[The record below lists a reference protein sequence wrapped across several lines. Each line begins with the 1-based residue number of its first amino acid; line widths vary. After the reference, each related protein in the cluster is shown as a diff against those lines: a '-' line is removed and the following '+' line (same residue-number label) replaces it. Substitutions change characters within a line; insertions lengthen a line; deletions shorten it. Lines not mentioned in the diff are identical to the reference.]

1 MLESLNKLRERNVD
15 RPTTYT
21 AEAEKAPSP
30 AAGTPPTD
38 FFASIMQQPES
49 RPLQRGIRDIPL
61 TELHEFNGHIFTVE
75 DGPDM
80 DALVESLKTVGQLE
94 PAIVRLRPAGGYE
107 MIAGHR
113 RRRAHE
119 LAGLPTMKCLVVNM
133 DDDTA
138 EQAMMESNKHRPFIA
153 PSVKAK
159 IYEREMQL
167 YERRQGRRT
176 DLAATSA
183 SDLPKLRWRDEIGK
197 NWGVSGETVRQYVL
211 LNQLIPPLLTA
222 VDTAAR
228 CASGVGGDT
237 SDFQM
242 PLRAGVVLSEMDET
256 SQSMLAF
263 YIDANEI
270 KKLSAAQA
278 EALAV
283 QYDKD
288 RELSNQAIAAILEP
302 ASVKEVSRAARFPV
316 PAIALHAKALKYK
329 NDLALQNLIAETIN
343 RYVADMEA
351 RTQ

>member
-38 FFASIMQQPES
+38 FFASIMQQPAS
-49 RPLQRGIRDIPL
+49 RPLQGDIRDIPL

-107 MIAGHR
+107 LIAGHR

-167 YERRQGRRT
+167 YERQQGRRT
-176 DLAATSA
+176 DLETTSA
-183 SDLPKLRWRDEIGK
+183 TGLPKLRWRDEIGK
-197 NWGVSGETVRQYVL
+197 NWGVSGETVRQYILL
-211 LNQLIPPLLTA
+211 LNLAPALLEA
-222 VDTAAR
+222 VDQTAA
-228 CASGVGGDT
+228 AATGSTGAM
-237 SDFQM
+237 SLQLPM
-242 PLRAGVVLSEMDET
+242 KAGVALASIRLSSQLTLLRYMDGQRIMKITVPQAQTLEAVYEADGALSEE
-256 SQSMLAF
+256 S
-263 YIDANEI
+263 
-270 KKLSAAQA
+270 
-278 EALAV
+278 
-283 QYDKD
+283 
-288 RELSNQAIAAILEP
+288 IAAVLGP
-302 ASVKEVSRAARFPV
+302 AEKPVKPKLTSFSLPSEGLNA
-316 PAIALHAKALKYK
+316 HAKQYRKDA
-329 NDLALQNLIAETIN
+329 ALQSLIVETIN
-343 RYVADMEA
+343 RYIADMEA
-351 RTQ
+351 RAQ